1 MSEQKEKGVWRTI
14 CGRKV
19 FIKDGQSLTEAM
31 KASGKFS
38 KSDIKVASEKRNT
51 KTSEVRVC
59 EPTITV
65 RIDYDGNIV
74 SRKKQVKNY
83 VERFRAGEQVDAEIE
98 VVAVGDRER
107 EEIEKLTHKK
117 VTATTH
123 VLSVDEL
130 RHIEK
135 RHGENGEQDHS
146 MADVS
151 NYQHIAEVLHDPD
164 PNGVKYCRDKD
175 GKIARSSKYKDK
187 NNQPAEKVM
196 FTKTF
201 NNHIQMVVEAVT
213 DTKAGK
219 LRIISSYTKK
229 KPKIDDKK

>member
-1 MSEQKEKGVWRTI
+1 MAEDKKGVWRTI

-19 FIKDGQSLTEAM
+19 FIAEGQSLTEAM
-31 KASGKFS
+31 EASGKFN
-38 KSDIKVASEKRNT
+38 KSDIKVASDKSKEKA
-51 KTSEVRVC
+51 SDVRVY
-59 EPTITV
+59 EPSITNCV
-65 RIDYDGNIV
+65 DDNGKIV
-74 SRKKQVKNY
+74 SRRKKQVKSY
-83 VERFRAGEQVDAEIE
+83 VVRFRAGEQVDDEIE
-98 VVAVGDRER
+98 IAIVGSRER
-107 EEIEKLTHKK
+107 EEIEKLTHRK
-117 VTATTH
+117 VTAKMH

-135 RHGENGEQDHS
+135 RHGENGEQDHT

-164 PNGVKYCRDKD
+164 PNGVEYCRDKE

-187 NNQPAEKVM
+187 CNQPAEKIK

-229 KPKIDDKK
+229 RPKNGDKK